1 MNPTRRTVLG
11 ASAAGLVAAALAARN
26 SIPARA
32 VDVKAVQ
39 AELMKMGI
47 RP

>member
-1 MNPTRRTVLG
+1 MPICLNIGEGTG
-11 ASAAGLVAAALAARN
+11 VAAALAARN